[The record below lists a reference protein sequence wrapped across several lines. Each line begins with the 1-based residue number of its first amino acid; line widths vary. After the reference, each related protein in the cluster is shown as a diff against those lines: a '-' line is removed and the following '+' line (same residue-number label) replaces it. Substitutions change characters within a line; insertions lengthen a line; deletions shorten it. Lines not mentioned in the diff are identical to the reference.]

1 MTKSHIITT
10 KTKGEVD
17 MSSVYRSEITEEQ
30 IKRACLDFVETY
42 PKVEK
47 QIREG
52 VEYIEKEFK
61 CFEDCINSEQYAD
74 AEKYNLSEAT
84 LVIFRKQVK
93 KAFKPYTNTVKSFLE
108 VTKNESYA
116 TQDYYLELKK
126 LNKKAIETRREVLKT
141 INYYKDMYLLYQL
154 QLGSKVRILNFEDIA
169 KKTIH

>member
-1 MTKSHIITT
+1 MTKSHITTT
-10 KTKGEVD
+10 KKKGEVN
-17 MSSVYRSEITEEQ
+17 MSSVYRSELTEEK

-47 QIREG
+47 QIRER
-52 VEYIEKEFK
+52 VEYLEKEFK
-61 CFEDCINSEQYAD
+61 CFEGCINSEQYAE

-93 KAFKPYTNTVKSFLE
+93 KVFKPYTNTVKKFLE
-108 VTKNESYA
+108 MTKNESYA

-126 LNKKAIETRREVLKT
+126 LNKKAIEMQRGVMNM

>member
-1 MTKSHIITT
+1 MN
-10 KTKGEVD
+10 KTNA
-17 MSSVYRSEITEEQ
+17 Q
-30 IKRACLDFVETY
+30 IKTACRYCVETY

-47 QIREG
+47 QIRER
-52 VEYIEKEFK
+52 VEYLEKEFK
-61 CFEDCINSEQYAD
+61 CFEGCIN
-74 AEKYNLSEAT
+74 EAT

-93 KAFKPYTNTVKSFLE
+93 KDFKPYTNTVKKFLE
-108 VTKNESYA
+108 MTKNESYA

-126 LNKKAIETRREVLKT
+126 LNKKAIEMQRGVMNM